1 MTRIAVIGG
10 GPAGAAAAITLALRG
25 RDVVVFE
32 KGLSTR
38 RKVCG
43 EFYSPECWGDLEAL
57 GARGAVERLRPR
69 LVRRVVLSAP
79 SGETSFPFRQVA
91 GESPFALDRRAHDE
105 ALLARALEVG
115 VDVRQGVDVRRVG
128 DDCSVEGEPF
138 DLVIDASGRH
148 PVTRA
153 GDPVPD
159 VKGRPLGFRA
169 TFDGFG
175 LAPEA
180 VELHVVAGAYV
191 GAVEVEAGRTNVCLL
206 TTPGRAREAAGNSD
220 ELLARIAAENPA
232 LRDRLRVAKRTS
244 PWDAVGAVA
253 SGFRGTRS
261 RTALCIGDAAGT
273 VEPFSGE
280 GIAMALRGGR
290 RLAEAILAHG
300 EAAAARFEPAWRREL
315 RPRVWTG
322 RALNLFATRPHLAGV
337 LVRLVDRRPSVGEWL
352 VRATR

>member
-1 MTRIAVIGG
+1 MRRIAVIGG
-10 GPAGAAAAITLALRG
+10 GPSGAAAAITLALGG
-25 RDVVVFE
+25 RDVVLFE
-32 KGLSTR
+32 RGLATR

-57 GARGAVERLRPR
+57 GARARVENLRPR
-69 LVRRVVLSAP
+69 LVRHVVLSAP
-79 SGETSFPFRQVA
+79 SGETAFPFREHA
-91 GESPFALDRRAHDE
+91 GEAPFALDRRAHDE
-105 ALLARALEVG
+105 ALLARAAEVG
-115 VDVRQGVDVRRVG
+115 VDVRQGVDVRGIGPDR
-128 DDCSVEGEPF
+128 CVEGQEF
-138 DLVIDASGRH
+138 DLAIDASGRH
-148 PVTRA
+148 PVTRS
-153 GDPVPD
+153 GDPAPD
-159 VKGRPLGFRA
+159 VKLRPLGFRA
-169 TFDGFG
+169 TFEGFG
-175 LAPEA
+175 LAAEA

-206 TTPGRAREAAGNSD
+206 TTPERARDANGDAD
-220 ELLARIAAENPA
+220 EMLARIAGENPA
-232 LRDRLRVAKRTS
+232 LRDRLHAARRTS

-253 SGFRGTRS
+253 SGFRGTSS

-280 GIAMALRGGR
+280 GIAMALRCGR

-300 EAAAARFEPAWRREL
+300 EDARARFEPAWRREL